1 MLTLISM
8 LLSVWL
14 QIYIYFNFKNFIC
27 VNIKNM
33 LEVINNKKSYGKL
46 KYLELEK
53 ELYNEFVEMRKIGKK

>member
-53 ELYNEFVEMRKIGKK
+53 ELYNELVEMRKIGKK

>member
-8 LLSVWL
+8 SLSVWL
-14 QIYIYFNFKNFIC
+14 QIYIYFNFKNLIFA
-27 VNIKNM
+27 NIKNV

>member
-33 LEVINNKKSYGKL
+33 LEVINNKKSYGKR

-53 ELYNEFVEMRKIGKK
+53 ELYNELVEMRKIGKK

>member
-1 MLTLISM
+1 MS
-8 LLSVWL
+8 LSVWL
-14 QIYIYFNFKNFIC
+14 QIYIYFNFKNLIFA
-27 VNIKNM
+27 NIKNV